1 VKPLIIDIHA
11 HLGAWP
17 RFSVV
22 DDSLDAVVRLMDH
35 LGISHTIVAH
45 HLGLVGMLAE
55 AERQS
60 REAFEHSQERIRS
73 YLVFDPH
80 RPVESLDII
89 RRCCGEPF
97 FAGVKLHPA
106 FHCCPADD
114 ARYAPAW
121 ELANEHKLVVL
132 VHTWDRSIENP
143 VQNYSF
149 PDLLEGFIKASPD
162 ATVLLGHA
170 GGHYHGFVAAAR
182 IAAAYGNV
190 YLDLTGDDFAR
201 GRVEYFVQHVS
212 SSRVLFGSDMPWIDP
227 RFPLGEVLAADIT
240 DADRAAIL
248 GGNAAR
254 IFGLEGNK

>member
-1 VKPLIIDIHA
+1 MNPLIVDAHA

-22 DDSLDAVVRLMDH
+22 DGSPDAALQLMDY
-35 LGISHTIVAH
+35 LGISHTIVSH
-45 HLGLVGMLAE
+45 HLGLVGMLSE
-55 AERQS
+55 AERLS
-60 REAFEHSQERIRS
+60 REAFERSQGRILS

-80 RPVESLDII
+80 RAQESLDII
-89 RRCCGEPF
+89 VRCCGEPF

-106 FHCCPADD
+106 LHCCPADD
-114 ARYAPAW
+114 VRYAPVW
-121 ELANEHKLVVL
+121 ELADERKLVVL
-132 VHTWDRSIENP
+132 IHTWDRSIENP

-149 PDLLEGFIKASPD
+149 PDLLEGFIKATSG

-170 GGHYHGFVAAAR
+170 GGHYDGFLAAAR
-182 IAAAYGNV
+182 LAAAYPNV

-240 DADRAAIL
+240 YADRAAIL
-248 GGNAAR
+248 GENAVR
-254 IFGLEGNK
+254 IFSLEDNK